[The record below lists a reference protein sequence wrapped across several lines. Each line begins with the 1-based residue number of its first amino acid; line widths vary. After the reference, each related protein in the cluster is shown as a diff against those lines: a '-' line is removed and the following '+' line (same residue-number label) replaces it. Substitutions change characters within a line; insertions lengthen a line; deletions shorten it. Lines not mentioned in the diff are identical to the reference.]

1 MYALPILEGILF
13 PKALQNVIYLFDLQ
27 GNEKINT
34 SFPPKNILITLKEKK
49 KEGVRL
55 QQKMDKWMDAPTF

>member
-13 PKALQNVIYLFDLQ
+13 PKALKNVIYLFDLQ

-49 KEGVRL
+49 KGGG
-55 QQKMDKWMDAPTF
+55 QASTKNG